1 MKISII
7 GAGNVGSTA
16 AFGLVS
22 LLDLDE
28 LCLIDVNEKL
38 ARGQA
43 LDLGQA
49 AAALGRKVS
58 ITSGLAP
65 LMEGSDLIINC
76 AGIPRKEN
84 QSRLDLIKTNL
95 VLTGQIVADIQKYA
109 GSPLLMQV
117 ANPLDVLTYFVWK
130 KTGFP
135 RNRVFGM
142 GSMLDTARYHFY
154 GGKGMVVAEHGD
166 DMLFLEPEPKAI
178 EETRNAGKT
187 VIGLKGYTAIAPA
200 ASIYR
205 MVNAIVNDTREVLP
219 VCMIFGG
226 ELGIRDV
233 AMGAPAMLGPE
244 GGHIVES
251 EVPDDKLPEMRR
263 VAGKIGGI
271 LREAGL

>member
-16 AFGLVS
+16 AFGLIS

-28 LCLIDVNEKL
+28 LSLIDINEKL

-49 AAALGRKVS
+49 ASALGKKVRVE
-58 ITSGLAP
+58 SGLAP
-65 LMEGSDLIINC
+65 LMQGSDLVINC

-95 VLTGQIVADIQKYA
+95 ALTGQIVEDMKKYA
-109 GSPLLMQV
+109 TRSLILQV

-178 EETRNAGKT
+178 EDTRSAGKT

-205 MVNAIVNDTREVLP
+205 MANAVVNDTKEVLP

-226 ELGIRDV
+226 EFGIKDI
-233 AMGAPAMLGPE
+233 AMGAPARLGRN
-244 GGHIVES
+244 GGEIVAS
-251 EVPDDKLPEMRR
+251 EVPKGRVPEMRT
-263 VAGKIGGI
+263 VAAKISGV

>member
-16 AFGLVS
+16 AFELIS

-28 LCLIDVNEKL
+28 LALIDVNEKL

-43 LDLGQA
+43 LDLGHA
-49 AAALGRKVS
+49 ASALGKKVS
-58 ITSGLAP
+58 IKSGLAP
-65 LMEGSDLIINC
+65 LMDGSDLIINC
-76 AGIPRKEN
+76 AGIPRKED

-95 VLTGQIVADIQKYA
+95 VLTANIVEDIKKYA
-109 GSPLLMQV
+109 GSPLVMQV

-135 RNRVFGM
+135 RDRVFGM

-154 GGKGMVVAEHGD
+154 GGRGMVVAEHGD
-166 DMLFLEPEPKAI
+166 DMVFLHPEPKAM

-187 VIGLKGYTAIAPA
+187 VIGLKGHTAIAPA

-205 MVNAIVNDTREVLP
+205 MANAVVNDTNEVLP

-226 ELGIRDV
+226 EFGIRDV
-233 AMGAPAMLGPE
+233 AMGAPARLGAD
-244 GGHIVES
+244 GATIVES
-251 EVPDDKLPEMRR
+251 EVPKDKVPDLTR
-263 VAGKIGGI
+263 VAQKISGI

>member
-1 MKISII
+1 MKVSII

-16 AFGLVS
+16 AFELIS

-28 LCLIDVNEKL
+28 LALIDVNEKL
-38 ARGQA
+38 AKGQA

-49 AAALGRKVS
+49 ASALGKKVS
-58 ITSGLAP
+58 IKSGLAP
-65 LMEGSDLIINC
+65 LMEGSDLVINC

-95 VLTGQIVADIQKYA
+95 VLTGNIVGDIKKYA
-109 GSPLLMQV
+109 GNALIMQV

-130 KTGFP
+130 KTGYP

-166 DMLFLEPEPKAI
+166 DMVFLHPEPKAI

-187 VIGLKGYTAIAPA
+187 VIGLKGHTAIAPA

-205 MVNAIVNDTREVLP
+205 MVNAVVNDTQEVLP

-226 ELGIRDV
+226 ELGVKDV
-233 AMGAPAMLGPE
+233 AMGAPARLGAD
-244 GGHIVES
+244 GATIVES
-251 EVPDDKLPEMRR
+251 EVPAGQITELRR
-263 VAGKIGGI
+263 VAGKISGI